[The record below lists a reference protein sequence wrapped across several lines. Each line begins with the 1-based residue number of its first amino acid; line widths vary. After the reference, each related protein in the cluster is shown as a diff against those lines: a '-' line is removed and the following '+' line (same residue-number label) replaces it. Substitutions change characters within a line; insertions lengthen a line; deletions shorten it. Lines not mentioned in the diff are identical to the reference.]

1 MFQLGNYNNRGFNE
15 VIDLKLLQA
24 FDAKELELVL
34 CGTVDINI
42 TDWRDNTEYRGGSYK
57 V

>member
-1 MFQLGNYNNRGFNE
+1 M
-15 VIDLKLLQA
+15 IDLKLLQA

-42 TDWRDNTEYRGGSYK
+42 TDWRDNTEYRGGSFNILK
-57 V
+57 MHSRVLRSNEI